1 MLSDSANGY
10 IYRFQVYTG
19 KACESADATVGLC
32 SHSVL
37 HLMQGLEENHHKLIT
52 DNYYTS
58 PELFLHLHSK
68 GINVCGM
75 HCLHESTRISEGN
88 CATKSGEKA

>member
-1 MLSDSANGY
+1 MLSDSTNGY

-37 HLMQGLEENHHKLIT
+37 DLMQGLEENHHKLIT

-58 PELFLHLHSK
+58 PEFFCTCILR
-68 GINVCGM
+68 
-75 HCLHESTRISEGN
+75 ESMSVALSARVDKDLRRQLCHKIG
-88 CATKSGEKA
+88 